1 MERKLESRDFETA
14 TSVQSSRYAWGDL
27 VRISLGHSYTLVL
40 DGDDL
45 LKIQYVYE
53 AAEEGKRK
61 KYTFKDEGGY
71 SWEATADDT
80 FIYFRGVGGNSFK
93 IKAEINRV
101 LGGDNSIKENFEREN
116 EEEAVETLLGV
127 EDTNVEDMSDE
138 ELSIFLNG
146 LVDLNNI
153 EESIKET
160 ITVMKD
166 LKADSKNIIEAIAAN
181 YKMKLKEAREVYLD
195 SSRGR

>member
-14 TSVQSSRYAWGDL
+14 TSVQSSMYAWGGL
-27 VRISLGHSYTLVL
+27 VRISLGHTYTLVL
-40 DGDDL
+40 DDDDL
-45 LKIQYVYE
+45 LKIQDVYD
-53 AAEEGKRK
+53 AVAEGRQK
-61 KYTFKDEGGY
+61 KYIFKDEGGY
-71 SWEATADDT
+71 SWEVTADKD
-80 FIYFRGVGGNSFK
+80 FIYFKGLRDNSFK

-101 LGGDNSIKENFEREN
+101 LEGDNNLKESFEREN

-166 LKADSKNIIEAIAAN
+166 LKADSNNIIEAIAAN

-195 SSRGR
+195 SSRGK